1 MSSSV
6 SPISWYDESMS
17 TQNDSK
23 AELLNK
29 TADFYRRSLADY
41 GQFTKTERK
50 PRTKRQLQ
58 QRLDTILQE
67 IDSLKATSAV

>member
-1 MSSSV
+1 
-6 SPISWYDESMS
+6 MS

-23 AELLNK
+23 AELLIK

-67 IDSLKATSAV
+67 IDSLKATPAV

>member
-1 MSSSV
+1 
-6 SPISWYDESMS
+6 MS

-23 AELLNK
+23 AELLIK

-58 QRLDTILQE
+58 QRLDAILQE
-67 IDSLKATSAV
+67 IDSLKATPAV